1 MKKEIIFLLLFLVIG
16 GSWLFSCHKE
26 PPPNTLPPPIDY
38 NVLPPITQT
47 GANTFGCLV
56 NGVVWVPRVEL
67 WVPWYDKAVN
77 FHEKNGSGTGTISCR
92 LLNELTDDFL
102 TISFGRNYF
111 QPTNYI
117 TVDHSVSD
125 QWFNP
130 DFRHGNETFHHENGD
145 TTNYL
150 KITAIDTSRNFIS
163 GIFQC
168 TLFNANKTANLII
181 TEGRFDLLYFSE

>member
-1 MKKEIIFLLLFLVIG
+1 MKKHIFVAMLATV
-16 GSWLFSCHKE
+16 WLAACYKNDPE
-26 PPPNTLPPPIDY
+26 PNPHQPIDY
-38 NVLPPITQT
+38 TVLPFATQE
-47 GANTFGCLV
+47 GKNTFGCKV
-56 NGVVWVPRVEL
+56 NGKVWVPRVEL

-77 FHEKNGSGTGTISCR
+77 FHEKNGTGTGIISCR
-92 LLNELTDDFL
+92 ILNESTDDFF
-102 TISFGRNYF
+102 TIAFGRNYF
-111 QPTNYI
+111 QPTHYM
-117 TVDHSVSD
+117 TVDQSVSD

-130 DFRHGNETFHHENGD
+130 DFSQGSEDFHHENGD

-168 TLFNANKTANLII
+168 TLFNANKTASLII